1 MRLKSNIPAQRINAF
16 EIRNDG
22 GQTELFNGDQLI
34 MTDRQS
40 ETNEHDVFFNLALRG
55 NVLVTGLGVGLVNEH
70 LITVPEIK
78 RVVIVE
84 KHKEVIDMVW
94 PHCKRDDRFE
104 IVHDDADTW
113 PISTMHF
120 DYAWLDHWTELHE
133 MSQADWCKF
142 ILDKYSDHC
151 NFVMTWKPS
160 LVPWPGK

>member
-1 MRLKSNIPAQRINAF
+1 MRLRSTVPPQRINDF
-16 EIRNDG
+16 EIREVGDEICLFE
-22 GQTELFNGDQLI
+22 GQQLI

-55 NVLVTGLGVGLVNEH
+55 NVLITGLGVGLVNEH
-70 LITVPEIK
+70 LITVPEID

-94 PHCKRDDRFE
+94 PHCTRDDRFE

-120 DYAWLDHWTELHE
+120 DFAWLDHWTELHE
-133 MSQADWCKF
+133 FQNHLSGVVELL
-142 ILDKYSDHC
+142 I
-151 NFVMTWKPS
+151 
-160 LVPWPGK
+160 